1 MANFL
6 GRVGEGAEQAGER
19 KKKGLEGTALPTQP
33 RDTAKKTLP

>member
-6 GRVGEGAEQAGER
+6 GRMGEGAEQAGER
-19 KKKGLEGTALPTQP
+19 KNGLEGPALPTQP